1 VCHKA
6 LCKQCAKAKAK
17 SNTVVDG
24 AAAALGILK
33 SEQPILIP
41 QGPAI
46 QDEEIS
52 LLAEPQ

>member
-1 VCHKA
+1 MQWFYSWKA
-6 LCKQCAKAKAK
+6 LCRRNK
-17 SNTVVDG
+17 VVNG
-24 AAAALGILK
+24 AAVAFGIPK
-33 SEQPILIP
+33 SELPILIP